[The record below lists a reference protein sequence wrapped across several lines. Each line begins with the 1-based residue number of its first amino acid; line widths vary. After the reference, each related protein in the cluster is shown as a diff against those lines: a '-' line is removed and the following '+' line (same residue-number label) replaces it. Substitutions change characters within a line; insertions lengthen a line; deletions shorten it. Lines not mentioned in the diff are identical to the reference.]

1 MKKKS
6 RWIILGLALVLIVS
20 ACSRSG
26 VDSGGVSP
34 TPGELLEGLA
44 VVERVEALLLESFP
58 VQVHLLVQGDLPD
71 GCTTLANWSVS
82 REGNAFSVTLPT
94 TRPKD
99 AMCTQALVPYEVTIP
114 LDVAG
119 LAAGTYAVT
128 VNGSNGADGAGVSSA
143 TFTLAVDNVAANEQ
157 PEVPLA
163 AEGARFVLSQVLGI
177 TDVEIV
183 SVQPVEW
190 PNACMGLAY
199 PEELCAAIITPG
211 AIVTLAVGDAIY
223 TYHADQTGGS
233 VRLAQAP
240 PVALDAPVLA
250 WQNTFQ
256 GVCGQLLLNLDRG
269 AAGRCGSPMI
279 AAPLR
284 SDWVQRNLPELVSTY
299 APFRAETVA
308 GTVVFTGTGALVATP
323 VEQRMLAE
331 FARIAAG
338 IIEGGREGASYGL
351 ALALHREGGLAG
363 ICEDSEVT
371 VSGEAFISSCRG
383 ATPERLAYGRLTVEE
398 LAQLY
403 ALLDSTSFFE
413 WSDPT
418 AIAYDGL
425 AQELTFTGRGD
436 VAGGEVEVQALLDL
450 VSAIYARLVQ
460 R

>member
-1 MKKKS
+1 MIKKS
-6 RWIILGLALVLIVS
+6 GWIILGLALTLIVS
-20 ACSRSG
+20 ACSRR
-26 VDSGGVSP
+26 GVSP
-34 TPGELLEGLA
+34 TPGQPLEGLA
-44 VVERVEALLLESFP
+44 VVERVEVLLLESFP
-58 VQVHLLVQGDLPD
+58 VQVHVLVQGDLPD
-71 GCTTLANWSVS
+71 GCTTLAEWSVS
-82 REGNAFSVTLPT
+82 REGNAFRVTLPT
-94 TRPKD
+94 ARPKD
-99 AMCTQALVPYEVTIP
+99 AICTQALVSYEVTIP

-119 LAAGTYAVT
+119 LSAGTYTVT
-128 VNGSNGADGAGVSSA
+128 VNDSKGTDGAGANSA
-143 TFTLAVDNVAANEQ
+143 TFTLVVDNVAVNEQ

-177 TDVEIV
+177 TDIEIV

-190 PNACMGLAY
+190 HNACMGLAQ
-199 PEELCAAIITPG
+199 PEELCAAVITPG
-211 AIVTLAVGDAIY
+211 AIVTLAAGDAVY
-223 TYHADQTGGS
+223 VYHADETGGS

-256 GVCGQLLLNLDRG
+256 GECGQLLLSLDRG
-269 AAGRCGSPMI
+269 AAGRCGAPMI

-284 SDWVQRNLPELVSTY
+284 SDWVQRNLPEFVATY

-308 GTVVFTGTGALVATP
+308 GTVVFTGTGALVAAP

-338 IIEGGREGASYGL
+338 IVEGGREGASYGR

-363 ICEDSEVT
+363 ICEDFEIT
-371 VSGEAFISSCRG
+371 VSGEVFISSCRG
-383 ATPERLAYGRLTVEE
+383 ATPERLAYGRLTMEE
-398 LAQLY
+398 LTQLY
-403 ALLDSTSFFE
+403 ALLDSTAFFE

-425 AQELTFTGRGD
+425 AQELAFMGRGAA
-436 VAGGEVEVQALLDL
+436 AGGEGELQALLDL
-450 VSAIYARLVQ
+450 VSALHTRLVQ